1 MDGYSPPPRRLN
13 TLSGNSSMS
22 SLSQQSDNAGRAA
35 AGKRSADPE
44 VEGPRKLQK
53 VARSTYA
60 TWRQDP
66 YLGRD
71 GGGEAFPV
79 GDDEDMFEDDI
90 DERYTRTTS
99 QREAYERT
107 MSAAEREMTEQH
119 RIAFMARAF
128 PDNADPLDN
137 VPHQTKV
144 ARIRMCRSKADFD
157 AIVNIVDN
165 WRPELKIR
173 DMEKGTERDNLNRF
187 RHQNPR
193 GNKLIS
199 QYSVTT
205 VQLPG
210 SAPQKVL
217 RKLELHKPSGEMR
230 PGRIVVC
237 KEEVFDICCTINGT
251 INGSCGPE
259 IRL

>member
-1 MDGYSPPPRRLN
+1 MAGQGRHPPPPVRGQRMAVSGHGGGRGGSGGGRGGAVAGRGGGATGGAGGAAVRGAAVRGAPVQGGGHGRWGGGGPSPPTRVLPQRAAKSPAPATKGVTFSEDFAMDGYSPPPRRLN

-90 DERYTRTTS
+90 DESYPVFL
-99 QREAYERT
+99 
-107 MSAAEREMTEQH
+107 H
-119 RIAFMARAF
+119 VFF
-128 PDNADPLDN
+128 DNPLLPLHLPHCMIYPPLD
-137 VPHQTKV
+137 VTP
-144 ARIRMCRSKADFD
+144 
-157 AIVNIVDN
+157 
-165 WRPELKIR
+165 
-173 DMEKGTERDNLNRF
+173 GG
-187 RHQNPR
+187 RH
-193 GNKLIS
+193 S
-199 QYSVTT
+199 
-205 VQLPG
+205 
-210 SAPQKVL
+210 SAMDDTFSHP
-217 RKLELHKPSGEMR
+217 
-230 PGRIVVC
+230 
-237 KEEVFDICCTINGT
+237 
-251 INGSCGPE
+251 
-259 IRL
+259 